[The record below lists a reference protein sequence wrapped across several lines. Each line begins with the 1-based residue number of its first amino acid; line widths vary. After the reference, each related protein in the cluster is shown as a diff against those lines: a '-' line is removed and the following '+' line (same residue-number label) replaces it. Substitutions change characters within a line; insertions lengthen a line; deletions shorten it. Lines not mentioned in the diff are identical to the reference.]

1 MEHENPEIA
10 GHNPETLNEQIGTTY
25 SIDYGKMTA
34 VLIEAIKDLKAENNA
49 LAARVAALEGS

>member
-1 MEHENPEIA
+1 MRIQRLQDIILKR
-10 GHNPETLNEQIGTTY
+10 LNEQIGTTY

-49 LAARVAALEGS
+49 LAARVAALEAS